1 MNVLTINVSDAFL
14 IFLQAMP
21 ILFDVTLF
29 IYFDSLIS
37 PLSRLIGI
45 DLTSLTGSLFS
56 LVGDAKLNSDG
67 QKNEHKYKKIINE
80 LKITDTTINYK
91 INLLRRILV
100 NISKI

>member
-1 MNVLTINVSDAFL
+1 MNELTINLISDAFL

-45 DLTSLTGSLFS
+45 DLTRLTGSLFS
-56 LVGDAKLNSDG
+56 LLGGAKLNSDG
-67 QKNEHKYKKIINE
+67 QKMNTNTKQI
-80 LKITDTTINYK
+80 
-91 INLLRRILV
+91 
-100 NISKI
+100 